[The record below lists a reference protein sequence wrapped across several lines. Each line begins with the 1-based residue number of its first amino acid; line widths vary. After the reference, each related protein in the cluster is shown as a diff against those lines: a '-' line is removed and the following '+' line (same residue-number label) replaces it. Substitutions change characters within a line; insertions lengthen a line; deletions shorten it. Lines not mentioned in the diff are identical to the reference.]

1 MRFHYLFVKQRM
13 SRTDIAKYFRTT
25 VMELSGIACGNYFLF
40 ARLWRNCIF
49 ISWIRFSEKY
59 FVKIWRVTPFW
70 YIRVQIYDIRTKKE
84 KKRKIFNRKRIKLGN
99 LLFRIEFEHTTAV
112 RHARSLVEIK
122 ANDVQLNDEQRQFFK
137 LVMAPSPIIQRS

>member
-1 MRFHYLFVKQRM
+1 M
-13 SRTDIAKYFRTT
+13 I
-25 VMELSGIACGNYFLF
+25 F
-40 ARLWRNCIF
+40 AR
-49 ISWIRFSEKY
+49 
-59 FVKIWRVTPFW
+59 
-70 YIRVQIYDIRTKKE
+70 E
-84 KKRKIFNRKRIKLGN
+84 KKKRNISKGLNSEN